1 MADIDNDWVTNWAS
15 QQQHTDSGS
24 SSWKVLS
31 GVMSQLPD
39 HTCQL
44 GPNDSNGNYTFT
56 ISGSLVNGTFTIN
69 Q

>member
-39 HTCQL
+39 HACQL